1 MLLQSAQQNL
11 INTSSSSKEI
21 IMNTKN
27 VFASVLFA
35 AAAVSAGAAF
45 ASDFTAAQGNP
56 SVQVAQTAQTAPRA
70 DQRAT
75 SVVTVAAK
83 EAPVVVGTSKAD
95 AQLRATVR
103 AETRN
108 YLNSAEAREARA
120 LYLGGAH

>member
-35 AAAVSAGAAF
+35 AAVSTGAAF

-56 SVQVAQTAQTAPRA
+56 SVQIAQLAPRA
-70 DQRAT
+70 EQRALNT
-75 SVVTVAAK
+75 VTGAAK
-83 EAPVVVGTSKAD
+83 EAPTVAGVSKAD
-95 AQLRATVR
+95 ARPR
-103 AETRN
+103 AEVRN
-108 YLNSAEAREARA
+108 EMRGYFNSAEAREARA
-120 LYLGGAH
+120 LYIGGAQ